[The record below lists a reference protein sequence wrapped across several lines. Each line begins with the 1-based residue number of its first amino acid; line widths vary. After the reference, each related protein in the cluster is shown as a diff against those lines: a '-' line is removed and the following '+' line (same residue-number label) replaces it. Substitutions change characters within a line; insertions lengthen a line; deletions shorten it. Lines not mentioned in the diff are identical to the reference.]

1 MPREMDS
8 RFHGNDKGAPFP
20 LTNTYESATK
30 STPIPIICGPT
41 ASGKTALAV
50 ELAGRHPIEVVSADS
65 RQIIK
70 RLDIGTSKPSPEER
84 EKVRFHLIDLI
95 EPGERYTAFRFIEDA
110 GRAIKD
116 VLQRGHVPV
125 VVGGTGL
132 YLRALT
138 EGVVEIE
145 QDDLGIRQQLEEEM
159 EQLGPKAMYERL
171 SKIDRLEA
179 ARLHPN
185 NKVRVIRALEI
196 FYLTG
201 KPKSELTAT
210 GTRRESQYS
219 YQYYCLL
226 PERQAL
232 YHTIEARIDGMMERG
247 LLDEIRRLIQNGM
260 QEQIKKANVI
270 GYTELLDH
278 LDGKATLSETISLI
292 KQNTRRYAK
301 RQITW
306 FRHQTGGNLF
316 QDAASL
322 SESLIPRLQDWSRKS
337 KKT

>member
-1 MPREMDS
+1 MPREMGS
-8 RFHGNDKGAPFP
+8 RFHGNDKDALFP
-20 LTNTYESATK
+20 LTNTYKSTTK
-30 STPIPIICGPT
+30 LTPIPIICGPT

-50 ELAGRHPIEVVSADS
+50 ELVGRHPIEIVSADS

-70 RLDIGTSKPSPEER
+70 RLDIGTSKPSKEER
-84 EKVRFHLIDLI
+84 EKARFHLIDLV

-110 GRAIKD
+110 GEAIEGI
-116 VLQRGHVPV
+116 LQRGHVPV

-145 QDDLGIRQQLEEEM
+145 QDGLSIRQRLEEEM
-159 EQLGPKAMYERL
+159 EQLGPEKMYERL
-171 SKIDRLEA
+171 SKIDPLEA

-196 FYLTG
+196 YYLTS
-201 KPKSELTAT
+201 KPKSELAAT
-210 GTRRESQYS
+210 GAYRKSQYN
-219 YQYYCLL
+219 YRYYCLL
-226 PERQAL
+226 PERQVL
-232 YHTIEARIDGMMERG
+232 YRIIDARVKQMMECG
-247 LLDEIRRLIQNGM
+247 LLNEIRQLIQEGLK
-260 QEQIKKANVI
+260 ERIRKANVI

-278 LDGKATLSETISLI
+278 LDGKATLAEAISLI
-292 KQNTRRYAK
+292 KQSTRQYAK

-306 FRHQTGGNLF
+306 FRHQTDGDFF

-322 SESLIPRLQDWSRKS
+322 AGSLKPRLQDWGKRSE
-337 KKT
+337 KT